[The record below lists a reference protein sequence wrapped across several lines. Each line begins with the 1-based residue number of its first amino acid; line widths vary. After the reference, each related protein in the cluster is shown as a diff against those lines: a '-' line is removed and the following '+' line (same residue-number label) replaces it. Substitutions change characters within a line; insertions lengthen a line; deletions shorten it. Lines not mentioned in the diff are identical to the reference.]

1 MGYWGNAP
9 PEMQEKEKQKGRKQ
23 SAGRGNP
30 QILRSYPAGAYAK
43 SDRALKTN
51 ERSIERQIPLLGG
64 FSSYSEWREVPKGGL
79 KRYIITP

>member
-30 QILRSYPAGAYAK
+30 QILRAYPAGAYAK

-51 ERSIERQIPLLGG
+51 ERSIERDKFLYWADFRVIVNGG
-64 FSSYSEWREVPKGGL
+64 RCQKAG
-79 KRYIITP
+79 